1 MSRVA
6 ATSAGRR
13 VRAAAQTCIGGC
25 GGRNGGRRG
34 SSAGTVTT
42 DQILIGVGLTLVLA
56 VACQLV
62 GNLLRLPSLI
72 LLLPVGF
79 AAGALTNDV
88 NPNAL
93 LGAAFQPLVSL
104 SVAVIL
110 YDAGL
115 GLDIGRLKGHTRRVV
130 TRLLVIGIPITWGAA
145 AAMVGPLF
153 GMSGGA
159 ALMLGAILV
168 VSGPTV
174 VGPLLD
180 FVRPTER
187 PRAVLTWEGSLTD
200 PIGGLLGAV
209 VFHAVSASTKARF
222 GNQVLNFFSGVGV
235 GVLGGAIGAAVLWL
249 VLVLVRPGEI
259 LGTLA
264 QLATVVGVAAGCDVI
279 REDSGLIAAIA
290 MGLAVSTVR
299 AFNAPERQPFFEILV
314 QLIIGVLFIS
324 ISATVTPASLR
335 HLVWPTVGLVAFLV
349 LVVRPFVAYVSTLR
363 TDLSSGERAFIGW
376 MAPRGIV
383 AAATASTFSTT
394 LVNDHVK
401 DADKILPI
409 TFLVIVLTVTLYG
422 LTAAPVA
429 KLLGVVRATVSRPL
443 LAGNDPWVVELGRA
457 LRSTGV
463 SAVMW
468 TDDADVREEIQQ
480 AGLEL
485 LPNDLIRAT
494 GESAELE
501 GVTMTLLLM
510 NEDGFNALAAA
521 ILTGGESGE
530 IYRLGTPADAQ
541 GTPPSYA
548 GGEVLFGPH
557 LGRDSLLR
565 RYRSGSALV
574 AGDTD
579 TPVPA
584 GDDLLFRIRADGRV
598 VPVTMTSLPRGEPGD
613 RTILLGSPSASHRG
627 GARDGR

>member
-1 MSRVA
+1 M
-6 ATSAGRR
+6 TSN
-13 VRAAAQTCIGGC
+13 QIYIG
-25 GGRNGGRRG
+25 
-34 SSAGTVTT
+34 
-42 DQILIGVGLTLVLA
+42 IGLTLVLA
-56 VACQLV
+56 VACQSV
-62 GNLLRLPSLI
+62 GKLLRLPSLI

-93 LGAAFQPLVSL
+93 LGPAFQPLVSV

-115 GLDIGRLKGHTRRVV
+115 GLDIRRLKGPTRRVV
-130 TRLLVIGIPITWGAA
+130 TRLIALGVPITWGAV

-153 GMSGGA
+153 GMSGGS

-180 FVRPTER
+180 FVRPIER
-187 PRAVLTWEGSLTD
+187 PRAVLMWEGSLID

-209 VFHAVSASTKARF
+209 VFHAVSASTETEAAKQALHF
-222 GNQVLNFFSGVGV
+222 LGGVGV
-235 GVLGGAIGAAVLWL
+235 GILGGAIGVAVLWV
-249 VLVLVRPGEI
+249 VLVLVHPGEI
-259 LGTLA
+259 LASAA
-264 QLATVVGVAAGCDVI
+264 QLAVVVGVAAGCDVI

-290 MGLAVSTVR
+290 MGLAVSTVPV
-299 AFNAPERQPFFEILV
+299 FNARERQPFFEILV
-314 QLIIGVLFIS
+314 QLIIGLLFIS

-335 HLVWPTVGLVAFLV
+335 HLGWPSIGLVAFLV
-349 LVVRPFVAYVSTLR
+349 LVVRPFVAFVSTLR

-376 MAPRGIV
+376 MDPRGIV
-383 AAATASTFSTT
+383 AAATASTFSAT
-394 LVNDHVK
+394 LVHDHVK

-422 LTAAPVA
+422 LTAGPVA
-429 KLLGVVRATVSRPL
+429 KRLGVVRATVSRPL
-443 LAGNDPWVVELGRA
+443 LVGDDPWVVELGRV
-457 LRSTGV
+457 LRGADV
-463 SAVMW
+463 SALMW
-468 TDDADVREEIQQ
+468 TDDPNLREEAQR

-485 LPNDLIRAT
+485 LPEDLIKAT
-494 GESAELE
+494 GESAQLE

-510 NEDGFNALAAA
+510 NEDGFNALAATV
-521 ILTGGESGE
+521 LTGDESGVV
-530 IYRLGTPADAQ
+530 YRLGSHADAQ

-557 LGRDSLLR
+557 LGREALLR
-565 RYRSGSALV
+565 RYRSGSALTI
-574 AGDTD
+574 GDAD

-598 VPVTMTSLPRGEPGD
+598 APVTITSSPPGEPGD
-613 RTILLGSPSASHRG
+613 RTMLLGSASASDRET
-627 GARDGR
+627 ARDGR